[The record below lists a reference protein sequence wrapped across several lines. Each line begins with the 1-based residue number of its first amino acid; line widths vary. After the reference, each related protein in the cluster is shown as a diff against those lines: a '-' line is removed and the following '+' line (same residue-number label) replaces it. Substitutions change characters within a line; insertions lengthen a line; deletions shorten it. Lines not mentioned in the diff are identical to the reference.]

1 MSKHR
6 TRRVGR
12 LTQRS
17 TYAQLESWLRSRNGD
32 AVNRGTII
40 RRARLIRTSGRSR
53 EAWKASA
60 ETSFASI
67 DKTLPDVAQALALGF
82 DLIRNDAIG
91 VTTRSELGD
100 SVFVLRRGHAPGGKG
115 EAQIGLILHVGETL
129 FLYLLTSARAN
140 DIKGATA
147 DRGSNAFT
155 EVLSTVVRHIT
166 DAGRSADPTFRPEVH
181 AREHGRFVRSEKHGA
196 ALKETFIRCKAL
208 VFKPQ
213 EVDLT
218 DPAAQQAFSFG
229 SLMEDSAVNS
239 LIKGMNRPEVIMQAD
254 GAWYE
259 GHKQIPFTHQ
269 PARTV
274 ETDSRTGRTIET
286 IHKHRLTVAD
296 DLNLAKT
303 ILRSLVDEV
312 LKDKAGTRGVTDWE
326 AVGAVAAGFG
336 LPSRRPEDAV
346 RDVLL
351 SDLPPASQG
360 RAGRN
365 LLQKNYIDGWRHGSF
380 LKDVKIKTAL
390 DLELDGVEIVT
401 TADGDYYRCKID
413 FPLPEG
419 GWGITDEEW
428 DLVLKRRY
436 PQTEEQKAARRAA
449 TTGERLPFAGVIGW
463 DDTTTGTQ
471 WKLQTKKTY
480 GLHSRPLDEAYV
492 RGLPVG
498 WERTTMGPSHATLR
512 PALLHT
518 SVGKAMEAALLA
530 LDSPAQETSMP
541 VYRAVSA
548 TESTADRARKQIQEA
563 EEDLTDAED
572 QLAGAE
578 DENARAAG
586 RVRKDPSDTN
596 TRTAKRAR
604 ATLER
609 AQSRVVDAEQRLAQ
623 ANKLT
628 AKQTT
633 KATSSEH
640 EVESATA
647 EFTAVALQKCVESA
661 PPWLNQACGY
671 FLTDWTM
678 TPVSVP
684 GRRPSVDWS
693 CNLVLADPETGT
705 DVLVPLSGN
714 VANTAHDGTTRGRK
728 KAEAMAWAFLY
739 DGQEVADIAEAA
751 GLTRSSAKNSYA
763 YSEIRRVMSA
773 VVTDSQLLAAA
784 MDHFSPAARRVL
796 WAAVSDQAKALHGI
810 DPGFAKHIKTTYT
823 GVAAVNSWSLCRGSF
838 FHPRAVAGLLKAAGG
853 SMTLPDLTEA
863 SGLSAED
870 IMSLTRGGSNSPG
883 STATKQIAYFT
894 KNFSRGGTPMPMA
907 ERVIRLRECPH
918 EDCPDRLRGNAA
930 WCTIILRLPETEA
943 GFGVLCPTC
952 RRCPVQTMSKVR
964 FPADYLRPWS
974 GRFGRGSHAAG
985 RKSDVRIF
993 LQPGLRD
1000 PGPAAPLPDVGCLPR
1015 EDTTIRERSPRAKRP
1030 DKAQKSRPLRGRRV
1044 YVDPRIVNDE
1054 RRELAEHITTN
1065 GGDVAIRL
1073 NKSVLVYVHP
1083 GDKPHGEHLAWIT
1096 KMKIPTANTES
1107 FYMRE
1112 PSSWVAS

>member
-1 MSKHR
+1 MSEHR
-6 TRRVGR
+6 TRRVR
-12 LTQRS
+12 RVTQQS
-17 TYAQLESWLRSRNGD
+17 TFAQLESWLRLRSADALSRGE
-32 AVNRGTII
+32 VL
-40 RRARLIRTSGRSR
+40 RRARLIRTSGKDR

-91 VTTRSELGD
+91 VTTREELGD

-115 EAQIGLILHVGETL
+115 EAQIGLILHIGETL

-147 DRGSNAFT
+147 DRDSNTFT

-166 DAGRSADPTFRPEVH
+166 EAGRSAEPTFRPEVH

-196 ALKETFIRCKAL
+196 ALKATFIHCKAL
-208 VFKPQ
+208 VFKPH

-239 LIKGMNRPEVIMQAD
+239 LIKGMNRPEVIMQVD

-259 GHKQIPFTHQ
+259 THKQIPFTHQ
-269 PARTV
+269 QVRTI

-286 IHKHRLTVAD
+286 TQKHRLSVAD
-296 DLNLAKT
+296 DLDLAKK
-303 ILRSLVDEV
+303 ILRALVDET
-312 LKDKAGTRGVTDWE
+312 LKDKAGTKGVTDWE
-326 AVGAVAAGFG
+326 AVGAVAASFG
-336 LPSRRPEDAV
+336 LPCRKPEDNK
-346 RDVLL
+346 RGVLL
-351 SDLPPASQG
+351 SDLPPASQK
-360 RAGRN
+360 RAARS
-365 LLQKNYIDGWRHGSF
+365 LLKKNYIHGWRQGF
-380 LKDVKIKTAL
+380 YFKDVKIKTEL
-390 DLELDGVEIVT
+390 ELELDGVEIVT
-401 TADGDYYRCKID
+401 TAEGDYYRCKID
-413 FPLPEG
+413 FPLPDE

-463 DDTTTGTQ
+463 DDTATGTQ

-530 LDSPAQETSMP
+530 LDSPAQATSMP
-541 VYRAVSA
+541 VYRAASA
-548 TESTADRARKQIQEA
+548 IESTADRAQKQIQEA
-563 EEDLTDAED
+563 GEDLTDAED

-586 RVRKDPSDTN
+586 RVRRDPSETN
-596 TRTAKRAR
+596 SRDAKRAL
-604 ATLER
+604 AALER
-609 AQSRVVDAEQRLAQ
+609 AKSRVADAERLLAK
-623 ANKLT
+623 AEKLT
-628 AKQTT
+628 AKQTV
-633 KATSSEH
+633 KASASEH

-705 DVLVPLSGN
+705 EVLVPLSGN

-763 YSEIRRVMSA
+763 YGEIRRVMSA
-773 VVTDSQLLAAA
+773 VVADSQLLAAA
-784 MDHFSPAARRVL
+784 MEHFSPAARRVL
-796 WAAVSDQAKALHGI
+796 WATVSDQHEALRGI
-810 DPGFAKHIKTTYT
+810 DVGFADHIKTTYI

-838 FHPRAVAGLLKAAGG
+838 VNPRTVAGLLRAAGG
-853 SMTLPDLTEA
+853 SMALPDLIEA

-870 IMSLTRGGSNSPG
+870 IMMLTRGGSNSPG
-883 STATKQIAYFT
+883 SSATKTIAYFT

-907 ERVIRLRECPH
+907 DRVISLRECPH
-918 EDCPDRLRGNAA
+918 KDCPDRMRGNAA

-952 RRCPVQTMSKVR
+952 RRCPVKTMSKVR

-985 RKSDVRIF
+985 RKSDVRVF
-993 LQPGLRD
+993 LQPGLPD

-1044 YVDPRIVNDE
+1044 YLDPRIVDDAH
-1054 RRELAEHITTN
+1054 RDLAEYIHTN

-1073 NKSVLVYVHP
+1073 TKSVLVYVHP
-1083 GDKPHGEHLAWIT
+1083 GDTPHGEHLASI
-1096 KMKIPTANTES
+1096 KKLGIPAANTES
-1107 FYMRE
+1107 FYKRE